1 MHSAGFLA
9 VSLDHL
15 DLCLTEHCVAASG
28 NLINLI
34 VQKVASTSAHWLS
47 YALTKSKFRNGEGQ
61 KHNKKCIRRDLNPR
75 SFELE
80 PKSSAL
86 DHSATNAESNE
97 VNKSE
102 HMPQLQIL
110 DPINQ
115 MRGTSFPTK
124 AAKMK

>member
-1 MHSAGFLA
+1 MTPVGFLE

-15 DLCLTEHCVAASG
+15 ALCLTEHCVAAFG
-28 NLINLI
+28 NLLDLI
-34 VQKVASTSAHWLS
+34 VQKVASAHWLS